1 MALSRDCTQGKAGR
15 TTSSLGIG
23 GGIQSHKLTG
33 SAAPTP
39 PGRSAGLLGDLAAL
53 SADLRTPKQDLV
65 RGEWYLE
72 PANCRLSAC
81 CERKCFSD
89 DQSAAR
95 SRFNVP
101 PSSTPPSPLSGFNP
115 LLLPSALPGST
126 LPGHRRPRSRL
137 GVRPRPLLAVW
148 PAQRPVS
155 LGLEP

>member
-1 MALSRDCTQGKAGR
+1 MYPGQGG
-15 TTSSLGIG
+15 
-23 GGIQSHKLTG
+23 SHYFLAWYRRRNTEPQTHRKRG
-33 SAAPTP
+33 SNA

-53 SADLRTPKQDLV
+53 PADLRTLKRDLV

-101 PSSTPPSPLSGFNP
+101 PSSTPPSPLSGFYP
-115 LLLPSALPGST
+115 LLFPSALPGST

-137 GVRPRPLLAVW
+137 EVRPRRLLAVW
-148 PAQRPVS
+148 PAQRLVS
-155 LGLEP
+155 LCLKP